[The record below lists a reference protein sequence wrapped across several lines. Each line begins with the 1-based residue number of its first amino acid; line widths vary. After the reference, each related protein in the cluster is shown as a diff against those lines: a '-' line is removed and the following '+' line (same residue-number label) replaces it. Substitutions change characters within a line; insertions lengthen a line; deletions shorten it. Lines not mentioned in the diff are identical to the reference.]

1 MDKKLPEKMVPNP
14 VRNNGRQGPVSNGT
28 GKFPH
33 PIKADDRKERSVSN
47 GTGKFPLRGRAGYL
61 ARLELAK
68 TAKTVVPKT
77 KQETGWGNV
86 AGWYDATV
94 EDSTSYQ
101 STLIL
106 PNVLRLLDIKKGETI
121 LDLACGQGLFA
132 RRYAKSGAKVIGVDI
147 AKELIAIAQPQSP
160 DIQYYVSGADELSFI
175 PATSVDKITIVLALQ
190 NIENMNGVFK
200 ECARVLKPKGKLIIV
215 LNHPAFRIPKQSQWG
230 WEGGAH
236 RESLIANRSEGM
248 IQFRRIDKYMSETR
262 EKIAM
267 HPGQMPN
274 EQTVSFHRPMQS
286 YVKALGKSGLA
297 ITNMQEWVS
306 DRKSQPGPRAAA
318 EDKARAEIPLF
329 MALEIVKL

>member
-1 MDKKLPEKMVPNP
+1 M
-14 VRNNGRQGPVSNGT
+14 T

-33 PIKADDRKERSVSN
+33 PERANDRKRSVSD

-68 TAKTVVPKT
+68 TAKPIAPKPKT
-77 KQETGWGNV
+77 ETGWGNV

-94 EDSTSYQ
+94 EDSSSYQ

-106 PNVLRLLDIKKGETI
+106 PNVLRLLDIKKGEAV

-147 AKELIAIAQPQSP
+147 AKELIDIAKPQSP
-160 DIQYYVSGADELSFI
+160 EIQYHVSGADNLAFI
-175 PATSVDKITIVLALQ
+175 PAASVDKISIVLALQ

-215 LNHPAFRIPKQSQWG
+215 LNHPTFRIPKQSQWG
-230 WEGGAH
+230 WTSAVNAIPG
-236 RESLIANRSEGM
+236 SM
-248 IQFRRIDKYMSETR
+248 QIQFRRIDRYMSETR

-267 HPGQMPN
+267 HPSTSSGQALG

-286 YVKALGKSGLA
+286 YIKSLGKAGLA
-297 ITNMQEWVS
+297 VTNMEEWVS
-306 DRKSQPGPRAAA
+306 NKLSQPGPRAAA
-318 EDKARAEIPLF
+318 ENLARKEIPLF
-329 MALEIVKL
+329 MSLEIVKL